1 MLKLMYITNNTAVAK
16 IAENAGVDRIF
27 IDMEYIGKESRQGGL
42 DTVKS
47 HHTFNDIAIIKSV
60 LNRAEIV
67 ARINPIH
74 NKDAI
79 YCGTEEE
86 IEQSI
91 KAGTD
96 YIMLP
101 MFKTK
106 SEIMRFTSTV
116 DKKAKTVLL
125 VETPEA
131 VENLDDILEVP
142 GIDEIHIGLNDLH
155 LAYKMK
161 FMFQLLADGTV
172 EKIATKIKA
181 HNIAFGFGGI
191 ARIGY
196 GLLPSEYVIAEH
208 YRLGSSMAIL
218 SRSFCDACKIQDSK
232 SLTSLFYDEVMRIRQ
247 REIEVSRFDKLMF
260 ETNKNE
266 VVTLVDKIIN
276 SD

>member
-1 MLKLMYITNNTAVAK
+1 MLKLMYITNDTTVAK
-16 IAENAGVDRIF
+16 IAEDAGVDRIF
-27 IDMEYIGKESRQGGL
+27 IDMEYIGKESRQSGL

-47 HHTFNDIAIIKSV
+47 HHTVKDVANVKSV
-60 LNRAEIV
+60 LNKAEIV
-67 ARINPIH
+67 VRINPVH
-74 NKDAI
+74 DKDAK

-86 IEQSI
+86 ITKSI
-91 KAGTD
+91 KAGAD

-106 SEIMRFTSTV
+106 SEVMRFVSAV
-116 DKKAKTVLL
+116 DKKAKTILL
-125 VETPEA
+125 LETPEA
-131 VENLDDILEVP
+131 VDNLDDILKTS

-172 EKIATKIKA
+172 ERIVTKIKA
-181 HNIAFGFGGI
+181 HGITFGFGGI

-196 GLLPSEYVIAEH
+196 GILPSEYVIAEH

-218 SRSFCDACKIQDSK
+218 SRSFCDAAKIQDSK
-232 SLTSLFYDEVMRIRQ
+232 ILNSLFCDEVMRIRQ
-247 REIEVSRFDKLMF
+247 REIEVSKFDKAMF
-260 ETNKNE
+260 EANKNE
-266 VVTLVDKIIN
+266 VADLVEKIIN